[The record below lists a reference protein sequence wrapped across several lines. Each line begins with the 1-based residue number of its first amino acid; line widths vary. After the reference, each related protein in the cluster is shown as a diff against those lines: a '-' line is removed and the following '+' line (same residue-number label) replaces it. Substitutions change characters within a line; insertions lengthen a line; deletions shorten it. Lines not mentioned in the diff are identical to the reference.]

1 MSRKDD
7 GGGTASAVSVFE
19 VIADA
24 DGFREAAM
32 FVFGNY
38 GWHRQVAN
46 ALGKDESTVHR
57 WINEQTE
64 IPWYARS
71 ALAAWKIVFEATGQ
85 RPPEEPG
92 MRARQQQKL
101 DRNRADKASRKPVDG

>member
-1 MSRKDD
+1 MSKQTD
-7 GGGTASAVSVFE
+7 GGGTTPAAGVFE
-19 VIADA
+19 IIETADE
-24 DGFREAAM
+24 FREAAM

-38 GWHRQVAN
+38 GWHRQLAN

-71 ALAAWKIVFEATGQ
+71 ALSAWKIVFATTGQ
-85 RPPEEPG
+85 RPPEEPA
-92 MRARQQQKL
+92 MRDKQKQKL
-101 DRNRADKASRKPVDG
+101 EKQKSAKGARKAAAE